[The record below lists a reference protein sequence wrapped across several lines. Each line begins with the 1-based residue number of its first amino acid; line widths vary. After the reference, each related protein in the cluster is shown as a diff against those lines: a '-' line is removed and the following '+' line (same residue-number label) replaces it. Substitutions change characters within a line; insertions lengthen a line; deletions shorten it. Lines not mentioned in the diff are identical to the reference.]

1 MIKPHVHKPW
11 EFTGWHSYR
20 MDWKNTF
27 APYELVAS
35 YPALSNRGIVV
46 LYRGVDARSLVSCE
60 LAVVAD
66 LRTSGIGV
74 VSPKDLI
81 PEYVY

>member
-1 MIKPHVHKPW
+1 MIKPHVHERW

-20 MDWKNTF
+20 MDRKNTF

-46 LYRGVDARSLVSCE
+46 LHREMDTRSLVSCE

-74 VSPKDLI
+74 VSPEDLI